1 MRLHSFM
8 TLPAMWAVSSLS
20 ISLPTVAI
28 FWFSVFLTII
38 ILMQMKLH
46 LTVILIYISL
56 VSNKDEHV
64 PVYLKK
70 KK

>member
-1 MRLHSFM
+1 
-8 TLPAMWAVSSLS
+8 
-20 ISLPTVAI
+20 
-28 FWFSVFLTII
+28 
-38 ILMQMKLH
+38 MKLH

-70 KK
+70 KNELLVSLICSK